1 MIILC
6 ILYFIMIRLTN
17 LSMTE
22 ILTKMTKIKL
32 DKIEE
37 TIKKI
42 DNFNE
47 NLKKF
52 RDKDVVTLDEQNQ
65 NEFLKD
71 LLSPK
76 KSPSF
81 RSRYTD
87 NYSSGKDKSNLEE
100 AESFIDT
107 GGFNIDVKKYHS
119 LTILR
124 EYLSHCVIFTCL
136 IIAFIIPIYTNTQ
149 KIIENINQFLLIEN
163 YIYGRLI
170 SISANLLEFKCYISE
185 CQNTTILNYTN
196 LQNNDNIQEIIKGLQ
211 NFEKLDYFYKNEFLL
226 NACEAAI
233 DLINEKERYELCLN
247 DTIIISSNN
256 TDNIIKVLGN
266 LIDNLYKKDAMDKDA
281 YETFKNETRKYSRQS
296 LFNDTTFQQIEDIF
310 YKYIFSVDYN
320 YEVTSSDNLNEYL
333 KYKKLL
339 LLILILCLGLIMI
352 FYNIAYL
359 CIFVPKLVY
368 LLNVSRCILRIIPT
382 SVIMN
387 SPELETWIENKY

>member
-1 MIILC
+1 M
-6 ILYFIMIRLTN
+6 
-17 LSMTE
+17 
-22 ILTKMTKIKL
+22 
-32 DKIEE
+32 
-37 TIKKI
+37 
-42 DNFNE
+42 
-47 NLKKF
+47 
-52 RDKDVVTLDEQNQ
+52 VTLDEQNQ

-87 NYSSGKDKSNLEE
+87 NYSTGKDKSSLEE

-124 EYLSHCVIFTCL
+124 EYLYHCVIFTC
-136 IIAFIIPIYTNTQ
+136 IILAFIIPIFINT
-149 KIIENINQFLLIEN
+149 KEIIENINYFILIEN

-170 SISANLLEFKCYISE
+170 SISASLLEFKCYISE
-185 CQNTTILNYTN
+185 CKNTTSLNYTN
-196 LQNNDNIQEIIKGLQ
+196 LQSNDNIQEIIKGLE
-211 NFEKLDYFYKNEFLL
+211 NFKKLDNFYKNEFLL

-233 DLINEKERYELCLN
+233 DPINEKERYELCLN

-256 TDNIIKVLGN
+256 TDNIIKVVGN
-266 LIDNLYKKDAMDKDA
+266 LIDNLYKKDAMDKEV
-281 YETFKNETRKYSRQS
+281 YENFKNETSKYSRQL

-310 YKYIFSVDYN
+310 NKYIFPVDYN
-320 YEVTSSDNLNEYL
+320 FDVTSKDNLDEYL
-333 KYKKLL
+333 KHKKLL
-339 LLILILCLGLIMI
+339 LLILVLSLGLLMI
-352 FYNIAYL
+352 IYNITYL